1 MNKNIS
7 SRVLAVAA
15 SIMLGLGMYTAPSQ
29 AKDASEKPAAVP
41 SSIDWKMLK
50 LSPDQIKKI
59 NALRIEFNKK
69 AIRLKADAQL
79 KQLEIQNQLT
89 SPAPNPNFVRKL
101 LQEKL
106 ALDGQLQKQSL
117 DHFLAV
123 RALLTPT
130 QLAILPQAVSMK

>member
-1 MNKNIS
+1 MKKNIS

-15 SIMLGLGMYTAPSQ
+15 SIMLGLGLYAAPSQ
-29 AKDASEKPAAVP
+29 AKDASDKPAVVP
-41 SSIDWKMLK
+41 SSIDWKSLN

-59 NALRIEFNKK
+59 NLLRIEFNKK

-79 KQLEIQNQLT
+79 KQLEIQKQLM
-89 SPAPNPNFVRKL
+89 SPAHNPSLVRKL

-130 QLAILPQAVSMK
+130 QIAKLPQAVSLK

>member
-15 SIMLGLGMYTAPSQ
+15 SIMLGLGIFVAPSQ

-50 LSPDQIKKI
+50 LSPDQVKKI
-59 NALRIEFNKK
+59 NLLRIEFNKK

-79 KQLEIQNQLT
+79 KQLEIQKQLM
-89 SPAPNPNFVRKL
+89 SPAHNPNLVRKL

-106 ALDGQLQKQSL
+106 ALDSQLQKQSL

-123 RALLTPT
+123 KALLTPT
-130 QLAILPQAVSMK
+130 QLVTLSQAVVIK